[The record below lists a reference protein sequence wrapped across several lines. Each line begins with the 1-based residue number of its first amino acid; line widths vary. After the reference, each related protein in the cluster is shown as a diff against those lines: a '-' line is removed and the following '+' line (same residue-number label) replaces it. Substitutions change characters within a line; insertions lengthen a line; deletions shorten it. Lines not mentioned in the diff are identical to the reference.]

1 MATAVETMKNFINVL
16 TDYSQD
22 TSEIGR
28 IALDDAIRKTTIFP
42 SLKDAVK
49 DTLRLIPIP
58 IQDFS
63 RLRELLSVRLM
74 IIQ

>member
-49 DTLRLIPIP
+49 DLERKLI
-58 IQDFS
+58 DTDY
-63 RLRELLSVRLM
+63 RCG
-74 IIQ
+74 